1 MTGCLTFP
9 LRMLA
14 TLLLVAGLAAGWFF
28 RDEVTRFGR
37 RQLRLPD
44 PPSAIGRPDPAS
56 LASGTARLDSLVGG
70 QADSVLVTPAEMAS
84 LAARTLGSEAGGTVD
99 SLAVELDDREL
110 ALRARVATAPLP
122 ASIRDLMGGAL
133 AERETVEVTGALALR
148 RAGVGELEVRR
159 VRVRGFPVPR
169 DLVGRVLG
177 RYHPRTEGRMVLFDV
192 PPAVTGIRVT
202 PRGVILYGSGTR

>member
-14 TLLLVAGLAAGWFF
+14 TLVLVAGLVAGWFY
-28 RDEVTRFGR
+28 REEVLRFGR

-44 PPSAIGRPDPAS
+44 PPSAVGRPDPGS
-56 LASGTARLDSLVGG
+56 LASGTARIDSLVGG
-70 QADSVLVTPAEMAS
+70 RADSVLVTPAELAS
-84 LAARTLGSEAGGTVD
+84 LAAGLLGRAAGETVD
-99 SLAVELDDREL
+99 SLEVELDDREL

-122 ASIRDLMGGAL
+122 ASIRDVLGGAL
-133 AERETVEVTGALALR
+133 AERETVEVTGALGLR

-169 DLVGRVLG
+169 DLVGRLLG
-177 RYHPRTEGRMVLFDV
+177 RYLPRIEGRMVLFDV
-192 PPAVTGIRVT
+192 PEAVTGIRVT
-202 PRGVILYGSGTR
+202 PRGVVLYGSGTR